1 MSGAVPENPP
11 PPRVTRLLELAAAV
25 LSARD
30 ALTTARDALLSAPR
44 TSPALA
50 EIADAVDGEA
60 RGLAEFLS
68 GVYRL
73 VELAEDSWDDL
84 DGPDP
89 LPEPERGRLRDTLD
103 RAVDNAVADLARL
116 TGTHLCPGSDPG
128 DLGAGTAARPAGPR
142 LDTRATVRAWTQAEP
157 AEVYSTLEHMSTA
170 DRRVLALAEP
180 EVVGGTYGVPW
191 AVRARA
197 NAVTVRRALHREQLA
212 GTPWSPRIGRL
223 ETMARR
229 TGRRRRAFI
238 AFSAR
243 RGGRMIEVVGEPGP
257 ETEAIG
263 VYVPGTGTNL
273 DMSHVNTDVVEDL
286 VEAGDGRLVAV
297 AYLDGE
303 FPQDIMAD
311 AGRPHFAE
319 AMAPRLVRFCR
330 EVDRVM
336 EIECP
341 GAALTVLGHSYGG
354 RIVGTAER
362 LGLRADRVV
371 YAESPDLGVGVSGP
385 ADWRSPGPVRR
396 FSFTAPGDPV
406 ELLQVR
412 FGLRRPW
419 STTDLSDG
427 AVRLD
432 TGYFAGSGH
441 HDDDN
446 PPHSELV
453 YGTRGH
459 GGVFDRDCGAF
470 RAMLAVMLGGPALLW
485 REREIRAR
493 HTRVRRGE
501 EGRLVPVIRRH
512 MAGLWLK
519 RADEPYAG
527 PEVLWE
533 APERVIHIPPP
544 RRPAAIPTPPPAP
557 APADTS
563 ESATPPA
570 DPLPL

>member
-1 MSGAVPENPP
+1 MSGAIPENPP

-25 LSARD
+25 VSARD
-30 ALTTARDALLSAPR
+30 ALTTARDALLSAPTR
-44 TSPALA
+44 SPASAAL
-50 EIADAVDGEA
+50 ADAIDGEA

-89 LPEPERGRLRDTLD
+89 VDEPERVRLREALD
-103 RAVDNAVADLARL
+103 RAVDNAFVDLARL
-116 TGTHLCPGSDPG
+116 TGASAAAGPQPPGPG
-128 DLGAGTAARPAGPR
+128 PTVFPGAGI
-142 LDTRATVRAWTQAEP
+142 DTRATVEAWARAEP
-157 AEVYSTLEHMSTA
+157 AEVYSTVEHMDTA

-180 EVVGGTYGVPW
+180 EIVGGTYGVPW

-197 NAVTVRRALHREQLA
+197 NAVAVRRALHREQLA

-229 TGRRRRAFI
+229 AGRRRRSFI
-238 AFSAR
+238 AFSPR

-257 ETEAIG
+257 GTDAIA

-273 DMSHVNTDVVEDL
+273 DMSHVNTDVVEDF
-286 VEAGDGRLVAV
+286 VEAGGGRLVAV

-341 GAALTVLGHSYGG
+341 GAELTVLGHSYGG

-371 YAESPDLGVGVSGP
+371 YAESPDLGVGVAGP

-412 FGLRRPW
+412 FGLRRRW
-419 STTDLSDG
+419 SVSDLSDG

-432 TGYFAGSGH
+432 TGYFADTGH

-446 PPHSELV
+446 PGHPELV

-470 RAMLAVMLGGPALLW
+470 RAMLAVMLGGPAPLW
-485 REREIRAR
+485 REREVRAR

-501 EGRLVPVIRRH
+501 EGRMLPVIRRH
-512 MAGLWLK
+512 AAGLWLK
-519 RADEPYAG
+519 RADQPYAE

-533 APERVIHIPPP
+533 APERSIDI
-544 RRPAAIPTPPPAP
+544 PAP
-557 APADTS
+557 RGGGAGQARK
-563 ESATPPA
+563 
-570 DPLPL
+570 

>member
-1 MSGAVPENPP
+1 MSGAIPENPP
-11 PPRVTRLLELAAAV
+11 APRVTRLLELAAAV
-25 LSARD
+25 VSARD
-30 ALTTARDALLSAPR
+30 ALTTARDALLSAPAR
-44 TSPALA
+44 SPASAAL
-50 EIADAVDGEA
+50 ADAVDGEA

-89 LPEPERGRLRDTLD
+89 LVESERGRVRAALD
-103 RAVDNAVADLARL
+103 RAVDNAYADLARL
-116 TGTHLCPGSDPG
+116 TGASTDTRPEPRAPEPTAST
-128 DLGAGTAARPAGPR
+128 GTRGEPRAARPTASAAAG
-142 LDTRATVRAWTQAEP
+142 LDTRATVESWARAEP
-157 AEVYSTLEHMSTA
+157 AEVYSTIEHMSTA

-180 EVVGGTYGVPW
+180 EIVGGTYGVPW

-197 NAVTVRRALHREQLA
+197 NAVSVRRALHREQLA

-229 TGRRRRAFI
+229 AGRRRRSFI
-238 AFSAR
+238 AFSPR

-257 ETEAIG
+257 GTDAIA

-273 DMSHVNTDVVEDL
+273 DMSHVNTDVIEDF
-286 VEAGDGRLVAV
+286 VEAGGGRLVAV

-341 GAALTVLGHSYGG
+341 GAELTVLGHSYGG

-371 YAESPDLGVGVSGP
+371 YAESPDLGVGVAGP

-406 ELLQVR
+406 ELLQLR
-412 FGLRRPW
+412 FGLRRRW
-419 STTDLSDG
+419 SVSDLSDG

-432 TGYFAGSGH
+432 TGYFADAG
-441 HDDDN
+441 HDDDTAAH
-446 PPHSELV
+446 PELV

-470 RAMLAVMLGGPALLW
+470 RAMLAVMLGGRAPLW

-501 EGRLVPVIRRH
+501 EGRLLPVIRRH
-512 MAGLWLK
+512 AAGLWLK
-519 RADEPYAG
+519 RADRPYAE

-533 APERVIHIPPP
+533 APERSIDI
-544 RRPAAIPTPPPAP
+544 PAP
-557 APADTS
+557 APVPAR
-563 ESATPPA
+563 ESATPPP
-570 DPLPL
+570 DSLPP

>member
-1 MSGAVPENPP
+1 MSGAIPENPP

-25 LSARD
+25 VSARD
-30 ALTTARDALLSAPR
+30 ALTTARDALLSAPTR
-44 TSPALA
+44 SPASAAL
-50 EIADAVDGEA
+50 ADAIDGEA

-89 LPEPERGRLRDTLD
+89 VDEPERVRLREALD
-103 RAVDNAVADLARL
+103 RAVDNAFVDLARL
-116 TGTHLCPGSDPG
+116 TGASAAAGPQPPGPG
-128 DLGAGTAARPAGPR
+128 PTVFPGAGI
-142 LDTRATVRAWTQAEP
+142 DTRATVEAWARAEP
-157 AEVYSTLEHMSTA
+157 AEVYSTVEHMDTA

-180 EVVGGTYGVPW
+180 EIVGGTYGVPW

-197 NAVTVRRALHREQLA
+197 NAVAVRRALHREQLA

-229 TGRRRRAFI
+229 AGRRRRSFI
-238 AFSAR
+238 AFSPR

-257 ETEAIG
+257 GTDAIA

-273 DMSHVNTDVVEDL
+273 DMSHVNTDVVEDF
-286 VEAGDGRLVAV
+286 VEAGGGRLVAV

-341 GAALTVLGHSYGG
+341 GAELTVLGHSYGG

-371 YAESPDLGVGVSGP
+371 YAESPDLGVGVAGP

-412 FGLRRPW
+412 FGLRRRW
-419 STTDLSDG
+419 SVSDLSDG

-432 TGYFAGSGH
+432 TGYFADTGH

-446 PPHSELV
+446 PGHPELV

-470 RAMLAVMLGGPALLW
+470 RAMLAVMLGGPAPLW
-485 REREIRAR
+485 REREVRAR
-493 HTRVRRGE
+493 HTRIRRGE
-501 EGRLVPVIRRH
+501 EGRMLPVIRRH
-512 MAGLWLK
+512 AAGLWLK
-519 RADEPYAG
+519 RADQPYAE

-533 APERVIHIPPP
+533 APERTIDI
-544 RRPAAIPTPPPAP
+544 PAP
-557 APADTS
+557 RGGGPGQARK
-563 ESATPPA
+563 
-570 DPLPL
+570 